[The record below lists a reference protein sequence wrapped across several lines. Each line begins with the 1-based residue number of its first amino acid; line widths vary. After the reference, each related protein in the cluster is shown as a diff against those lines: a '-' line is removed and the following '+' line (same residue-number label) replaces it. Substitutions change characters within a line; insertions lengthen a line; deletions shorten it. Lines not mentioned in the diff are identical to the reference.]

1 MQTNLKKN
9 NTEIVRS
16 KIINRNELTP
26 HLSRWRFQ
34 SKKIV
39 FTNGCFDL
47 LHLGH
52 IDYLAKAA
60 DEGDLLII
68 GLNSD
73 TSTQLLKGPTR
84 PINGQVQRAMVLA
97 ALQFVTA
104 VILFDDSTPLE
115 LIRFIQPDILIK
127 GGDYKPEEIVGF
139 DLVKAKNGI
148 VKTIEFLPGY
158 STTFI
163 EEKIR
168 SAKK

>member
-1 MQTNLKKN
+1 MQINLKKSN
-9 NTEIVRS
+9 IEIVQS
-16 KIINRNELTP
+16 KIIDRNELIP

-60 DEGDLLII
+60 EEGDLLII

-73 TSTQLLKGPTR
+73 SSTRALKGPNR
-84 PINGQVQRAMVLA
+84 PINGQKQRAMVLA
-97 ALQFVTA
+97 SMQFVNA
-104 VILFDDSTPLE
+104 VVLFDDSTPLE
-115 LIRFIQPDILIK
+115 LIRQIQPDILIK

-139 DLVKAKNGI
+139 DIVKAKNGI

-158 STTFI
+158 STTYI

-168 SAKK
+168 SAK

>member
-1 MQTNLKKN
+1 MQINLKKSN
-9 NTEIVRS
+9 IEIVQS
-16 KIINRNELTP
+16 KIIDRNELIP

-52 IDYLAKAA
+52 INYLAKAA

-73 TSTQLLKGPTR
+73 SSTRALKGPNR
-84 PINGQVQRAMVLA
+84 PINGQKQRAMVLA
-97 ALQFVTA
+97 SMQFVNA
-104 VILFDDSTPLE
+104 VVLFDDSTPLE
-115 LIRFIQPDILIK
+115 LIRQIQPDILIK

-139 DLVKAKNGI
+139 DIVKAKNGI

-158 STTFI
+158 STTSI

-168 SAKK
+168 SAK

>member
-1 MQTNLKKN
+1 MQINLKKSN
-9 NTEIVRS
+9 IEIVQS
-16 KIINRNELTP
+16 KIIDRNELIP

-60 DEGDLLII
+60 EEGDLLII

-73 TSTQLLKGPTR
+73 SSTRALKGPNR
-84 PINGQVQRAMVLA
+84 PINGQEQRAMVLA
-97 ALQFVTA
+97 SMQFVNA
-104 VILFDDSTPLE
+104 VVLFDDSTPLE
-115 LIRFIQPDILIK
+115 LIRQIQPDILIK

-139 DLVKAKNGI
+139 DIVKAKNGM

-158 STTFI
+158 STTSI

-168 SAKK
+168 SAK